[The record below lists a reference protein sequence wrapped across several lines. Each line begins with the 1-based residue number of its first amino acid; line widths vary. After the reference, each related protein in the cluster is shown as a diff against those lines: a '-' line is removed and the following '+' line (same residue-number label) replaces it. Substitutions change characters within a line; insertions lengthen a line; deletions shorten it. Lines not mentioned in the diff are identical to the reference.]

1 MHGWLSTPKGI
12 VIHAG
17 HIVMDQGKRV
27 NALNRGAYLNAILS
41 AC

>member
-1 MHGWLSTPKGI
+1 MYRWLSTPKGI

-27 NALNRGAYLNAILS
+27 NALNGGSHGNAILS